1 MRKKTNKRKK
11 TNNSD
16 NLYEELSFT
25 KSSINDEFEDDEN
38 SENEFHE
45 KFTSSKVISET
56 ISQSESKSVVRDIDE
71 EYPKSFDLSDDP
83 VRVYLNEISEL
94 DLLTSHQEQ
103 LLGRRL
109 EQIKYLKEIN
119 NSSECCKNFRFNQF
133 CFCSD
138 NLIEILFQLN
148 QRLKNNIDL
157 IKSLLLLEGYSPD
170 INFGDFLK
178 ISEIKN
184 LIDGIFNKDVE
195 KNIEEKNKKLLILSD
210 SLDLSEEDLIDRIID
225 LSNTLSLIPLEFNF
239 LYEKI
244 SLNKLSSLL
253 VNNEKEMSDQIKG
266 NNFSEIS
273 MIIFYKKIIQNCVIG
288 EKSDDRDRLNCEK
301 YNLGYHNTEKHL
313 SEANLRLVV
322 NVAKNYM
329 MRGLAMSDLLQEG
342 NIGLMKA
349 VDKFNYRK
357 GYRFSTY
364 ATWWI
369 RQSITRSLADQS
381 RTIRVPVH
389 MVEQMNKIRRITT
402 KFIQEHSREPEI
414 SELAIIFGEQ
424 ELNKKP
430 KDEELKY
437 LIKQVRNILKIS
449 QEPISLQT
457 PIGPDPDSSLLG
469 DLIPD
474 HETPEPQDLAT
485 QQMLKEQLSAVL
497 DTLSEREKNVLE
509 LRFGLNDGR
518 SRTLEEVGQ
527 EFGLTR
533 ERIRQ
538 IEAKALRKLRH
549 PTRSSTLKD
558 YHQQ

>member
-11 TNNSD
+11 SNNSD

-253 VNNEKEMSDQIKG
+253 VNNEKEMNDQIKG